1 MKCKKIHIGGNTNEL
16 KELIKKRVSDRMLH
30 KIVEEKDAE
39 IIIYFSSK
47 KNENISFNKP
57 TILLRPWNENIIP
70 LKINNCIE
78 LQIRDLL
85 WVNPND
91 EWAPPDVFEWYISI
105 RDNKD
110 LDLKKFPIRYWIPTK
125 DVIILIE
132 TLIELEEFPTLF
144 SVVCGRRPWVAND
157 VYSELKLLSRR
168 AHNAKLH
175 QIDEID
181 LGINSI
187 PLTHVDN
194 NNKSP
199 NLSKLHNL
207 IKSINGNGWKPST
220 PLRISLM
227 ECIEKLIGE

>member
-105 RDNKD
+105 RDN
-110 LDLKKFPIRYWIPTK
+110 
-125 DVIILIE
+125 
-132 TLIELEEFPTLF
+132 
-144 SVVCGRRPWVAND
+144 
-157 VYSELKLLSRR
+157 
-168 AHNAKLH
+168 
-175 QIDEID
+175 
-181 LGINSI
+181 
-187 PLTHVDN
+187 
-194 NNKSP
+194 
-199 NLSKLHNL
+199 
-207 IKSINGNGWKPST
+207 
-220 PLRISLM
+220 
-227 ECIEKLIGE
+227 